1 MNQIEAGSPAR
12 RHDKYERL
20 IALTRE
26 NPAIPTAVAHP
37 CDESSLRGAVEAAE
51 AGIIVP
57 ILVGPAERIRAVAEK
72 AGLNIAPYE
81 IVEAAAQP

>member
-37 CDESSLRGAVEAAE
+37 CEESALSAAIE
-51 AGIIVP
+51 AGVP
-57 ILVGPAERIRAVAEK
+57 VAGM
-72 AGLNIAPYE
+72 A
-81 IVEAAAQP
+81 